1 MKRNRKILGT
11 MAIAAITFALASCGS
26 TGDKGNSSSGTPKDS
41 ELQVDATNE
50 NMEYKTTTTVTE
62 ITTTTTTTTTDTSSE
77 TTTTTETTTVSGNDG
92 GSSGN
97 TDLNRPRE
105 DSTEVDYE
113 AKNVDNKMSGFAISN
128 DWYDMSL
135 AAHDMTVKGITEHYN
150 LVPIEGD
157 KASYSGVFTDYG
169 FSGSGYYTFTHKLTG
184 KTDTK
189 STKMY
194 MMTNEAGEVVGVDF
208 KDFRYANAIIGIGE
222 PDVAQVYFRKVLNA
236 SDITFVFKNSKNYEF
251 HTEDDIAF
259 LAFNDGTFSTL
270 FVLGNQEDIDYDQVS
285 EVLVINNKY
294 LNIVY

>member
-1 MKRNRKILGT
+1 MKRNHRILGT
-11 MAIAAITFALASCGS
+11 MMIAAMTFALASCGS
-26 TGDKGNSSSGTPKDS
+26 TGDKGGSSSETPKDS

-50 NMEYKTTTTVTE
+50 DMEYETTTTVTAV
-62 ITTTTTTTTTDTSSE
+62 TTTTTTTTEVSSE
-77 TTTTTETTTVSGNDG
+77 TTTTTETTASGNGG

-97 TDLNRPRE
+97 TDLSRPRD

-113 AKNVDNKMSGFAISN
+113 AKNVDTKMSGFAISN

-135 AAHDMTVKGITEHYN
+135 AAHDMTVKGITEHYG

-157 KASYSGVFTDYG
+157 KAAYSGVFTDYG
-169 FSGSGYYTFTHKLTG
+169 FSGSGYYTFTYELTG
-184 KTDTK
+184 ETDTK

-208 KDFRYANAIIGIGE
+208 KDFKYANAIIGVGE
-222 PDVAQVYFRKVLNA
+222 PDAAQVYFRKVMNA
-236 SDITFVFKNSKNYEF
+236 SDLTFVFRNSKTYEI
-251 HTEDDIAF
+251 HTEDDVAF

-294 LNIVY
+294 LNNVY